1 MKLYVTTTSPFVRK
15 VLVSAYELGI
25 EGRIERQERPIHV
38 IRRVAEVV
46 EQNPLGQVPTLIADD
61 GMAIFDSRVICE
73 YLHGLVP
80 GSGLFPAEPKLRL
93 QSLVEQALADG
104 LLNAALLGR
113 QELSVRPQEKSW
125 TGWYDAMMAKIVSA
139 LDRFEDF
146 APGFG
151 ERIDI
156 GTISAACAA
165 SYLDFRY
172 ADFDW
177 RAGRPRLAKWYEAIS
192 RRRSFLETTLRLPT
206 QK

>member
-15 VLVSAYELGI
+15 VLVSAHELGI
-25 EGRIERQERPIHV
+25 EGRIERHERPIHV

-61 GMAIFDSRVICE
+61 GTAIFDSRVICE

-80 GSGLFPAEPKLRL
+80 GSGLFPAEPKPRL
-93 QSLVEQALADG
+93 QALVEQALADG

-156 GTISAACAA
+156 GTISAASAA

-177 RAGRPRLAKWYEAIS
+177 RAGRPRLAGWYETIS

-206 QK
+206 PK